1 MVAQVRSVQD
11 LYERFR
17 HLIHELAK
25 FGVIGGVG
33 FIVTLVGADLLRFD
47 AGLGKYKAVT
57 VATVVATLVTFFGN
71 RYWTFRHRERTG
83 TGRESVLFFVMNGV
97 GLLIQY
103 ASIFAFQDLAGL
115 NGKLWYN
122 LANFVGI
129 VFGTIFR
136 FWSYRRF
143 VWRESIV
150 EVLEEEHEAE
160 EHEHEVLE
168 PTAAAGAP
176 APGTAD
182 GVRVDEAGR
191 IR

>member
-1 MVAQVRSVQD
+1 MVAQVRSAHD
-11 LYERFR
+11 LYAKFR

-33 FIVTLVGADLLRFD
+33 FVITLVGADLLRFD
-47 AGLGKYKAVT
+47 AGLGKYTSVT
-57 VATVVATLVTFFGN
+57 IATVVATVVTFFGN
-71 RYWTFRHRERTG
+71 RYWTFRHRARTG
-83 TGRESVLFFVMNGV
+83 TGRESALFFVMNAV

-103 ASIFAFQDLAGL
+103 ACIGIIQDGMGL
-115 NGKLWYN
+115 QGKFWFN

-143 VWRESIV
+143 VWRAPIE

-160 EHEHEVLE
+160 ALE
-168 PTAAAGAP
+168 TAGAP
-176 APGTAD
+176 GISSPGPAD
-182 GVRVDEAGR
+182 GARGDGGERAR
-191 IR
+191 

>member
-1 MVAQVRSVQD
+1 MSSAQD

-25 FGVIGGVG
+25 FGVIGGIG
-33 FIVTLVGADLLRFD
+33 FVVTLGGADLLRFD

-57 VATVVATLVTFFGN
+57 VATVIATLVTFFGN
-71 RYWTFRHRERTG
+71 RYWTFRHRTRTG
-83 TGRESVLFFVMNGV
+83 GGRESVLFFVMNGV

-103 ASIFAFQDLAGL
+103 VSIFMFQDVGGL
-115 NGKLWYN
+115 SGKVWYN

-143 VWRESIV
+143 VWREPIL
-150 EVLEEEHEAE
+150 EVFEEEHQA
-160 EHEHEVLE
+160 LE
-168 PTAAAGAP
+168 PATAAP
-176 APGTAD
+176 APGHTD
-182 GVRVDEAGR
+182 GVRVDEPRR